1 MIIDYIGADG
11 NKKQTADVVAV
22 PVWLEQIGKIWFE
35 KKEVEKPVVKKEE
48 KVITKNEE
56 IVEEIEAQIDD
67 DIEAKAKEFLK
78 AKKIRGFGLLK
89 GDNLIKRAVEEGFI
103 INS

>member
-1 MIIDYIGADG
+1 MIIEYIGADG

-22 PVWLEQIGKIWFE
+22 PAWLEQIGKIWFE
-35 KKEVEKPVVKKEE
+35 KKEVVVEKPVKKKEVVV
-48 KVITKNEE
+48 KEE
-56 IVEEIEAQIDD
+56 VVEEIATEINKDVEAR
-67 DIEAKAKEFLK
+67 AKEYLK
-78 AKKIRGFGLLK
+78 EKKVRGFGLLK